1 VSGVRIPPP
10 ALRES
15 PAQVGF
21 SHARNGRR
29 RAGIKQGANES
40 ANAFESA
47 RVPVGLGYAPAVT
60 RSESGVPGRADSSP
74 SSAPSVSRSYAHTP
88 AWRTESDSARPPGS
102 SHPVRNHGRCPGRPD
117 RSVPRWVRPPRTAS
131 SPTSTRNETAI
142 QLVSGC
148 PCGHVPSHRNGL
160 RTAPSARAPQPS
172 DLTDDR
178 GRIGSE
184 SNTAAPSDRDG
195 MGERYAGLDID
206 RSRRGRACGR
216 DLLIDPAWGP
226 CSRQRRERETSERSR
241 T

>member
-1 VSGVRIPPP
+1 VRPRYRRGSAFGTPLSAELTCPQATKAEVS
-10 ALRES
+10 
-15 PAQVGF
+15 
-21 SHARNGRR
+21 
-29 RAGIKQGANES
+29 
-40 ANAFESA
+40 
-47 RVPVGLGYAPAVT
+47 APEQA
-60 RSESGVPGRADSSP
+60 
-74 SSAPSVSRSYAHTP
+74 SSAEGAALAVRP
-88 AWRTESDSARPPGS
+88 RTT
-102 SHPVRNHGRCPGRPD
+102 VRNHGRCPGRRDP
-117 RSVPRWVRPPRTAS
+117 SVPRWVPPPRTAS

-148 PCGHVPSHRNGL
+148 PCGHATSHRNGL